1 MSLFLELIIVLLCML
16 MVETKMFYFGEELT
30 KGLDNATITAEA
42 KYAINFAE
50 SGKRF
55 LLSWH
60 YNGNNSFLFV
70 NAVKMYQFQ
79 AKDSETKTYPL
90 YLGNILKD
98 FKLNNMKKNRLKQT
112 EKFFFVDDNAID
124 TSDISD
130 IHRYLMKEA

>member
-1 MSLFLELIIVLLCML
+1 MAQDSIHVHNFHRQIEAQEKMSLFLELIIVLLCML
-16 MVETKMFYFGEELT
+16 MVETKMFQFGEELT

-55 LLSWH
+55 VLSWH

-79 AKDSETKTYPL
+79 AKDSETETYPL
-90 YLGNILKD
+90 YLENILKD
-98 FKLNNMKKNRLKQT
+98 FKLNNMKKNRLK
-112 EKFFFVDDNAID
+112 
-124 TSDISD
+124 
-130 IHRYLMKEA
+130 

>member
-55 LLSWH
+55 VLSWH
-60 YNGNNSFLFV
+60 YNENNSFLFV

-79 AKDSETKTYPL
+79 AKDSETKAYPL

-98 FKLNNMKKNRLKQT
+98 FKLNNMKKKQI
-112 EKFFFVDDNAID
+112 KAN
-124 TSDISD
+124 
-130 IHRYLMKEA
+130 